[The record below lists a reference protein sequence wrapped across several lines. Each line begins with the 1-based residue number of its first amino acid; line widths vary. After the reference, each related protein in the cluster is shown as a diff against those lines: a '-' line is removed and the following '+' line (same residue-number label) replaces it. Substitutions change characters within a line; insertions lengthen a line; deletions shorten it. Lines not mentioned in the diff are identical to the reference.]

1 MLIFD
6 DGENCYL
13 ESNYLEDIHD
23 DQKKTT
29 EIWLVSQGIQC
40 WLPEFWSC
48 YEDEY
53 DRSMMYRVQPAFIF
67 PSQADG
73 YSTLQ

>member
-23 DQKKTT
+23 DQEKKQKFD
-29 EIWLVSQGIQC
+29 LFLKGFNV
-40 WLPEFWSC
+40 
-48 YEDEY
+48 
-53 DRSMMYRVQPAFIF
+53 
-67 PSQADG
+67 G
-73 YSTLQ
+73 YLNFEVAVKMNMTGQ